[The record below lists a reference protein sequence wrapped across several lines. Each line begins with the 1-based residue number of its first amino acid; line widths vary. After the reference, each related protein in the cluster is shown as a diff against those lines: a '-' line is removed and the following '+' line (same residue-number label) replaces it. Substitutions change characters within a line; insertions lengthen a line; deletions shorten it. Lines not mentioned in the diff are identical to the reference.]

1 MNGITMIVKSVH
13 CFLNS
18 RQKVVTKVTFTF
30 DAPSGDQWPMGG
42 LCFHVDDVV
51 IEYDGEPRH
60 KVGDRFDDPI
70 ASTIELLMFG
80 DPVSGSSGVCPA
92 PDMAEKEPA

>member
-18 RQKVVTKVTFTF
+18 RQKVVTRVTFAF
-30 DAPSGDQWPMGG
+30 DAPFGDQWPKGIPS
-42 LCFHVDDVV
+42 FHVDDVA
-51 IEYDGEPRH
+51 IEYDGEPLH

-70 ASTIELLMFG
+70 SSTFDLLKFG
-80 DPVSGSSGVCPA
+80 DKVPGSSGWCPA
-92 PDMAEKEPA
+92 PDLAGKEPA